1 MVWQMQLARDIEAV
15 PLTRDYMMDWER
27 EAAIPARRSSRD
39 RAAE

>member
-15 PLTRDYMMDWER
+15 PVTRDYMFDWER
-27 EAAIPARRSSRD
+27 QAGIPARRSRE